1 MKKNNYNQSLD
12 WWTHGLK
19 TYFYHFKS
27 FFKIFNILNKDWKTI
42 FEIIIKYHAS
52 FEFQKQKQLSAF
64 VKSKFEWVKR
74 NKITLNYYQDTI
86 PRSSTMSEELGLE
99 VWKRKTYL
107 GSRAWTTTWTP
118 KVDAIARSSTMSENC
133 MLEVWKIR
141 RRTLNQAIGH
151 PRERRK

>member
-42 FEIIIKYHAS
+42 FEIIIKYHAG

-64 VKSKFEWVKR
+64 VKSKFEWAKR
-74 NKITLNYYQDTI
+74 NKITLYNYQDAI
-86 PRSSTMSEELGLE
+86 PRSSTMSKELGLE
-99 VWKRKTYL
+99 VWKGK
-107 GSRAWTTTWTP
+107 
-118 KVDAIARSSTMSENC
+118 
-133 MLEVWKIR
+133 
-141 RRTLNQAIGH
+141 RTLYRELGQ
-151 PRERRK
+151 PREHRKEMQLQGRRQCQKIVCSRFEK